1 MAAALVTIA
10 GWSCAHTP
18 RHPPSKAASLTPVAA
33 ITSSLHAIASA
44 QERYYADHGTYS
56 IDIEALQQYP
66 GCTIRPG
73 VTITIHTASAQGWAA
88 SGTHPGFPDR
98 SCVQMYSEQG
108 AIPVPLTHRDAR
120 RADEQP
126 GGVVC
131 DAPPP

>member
-1 MAAALVTIA
+1 VAAGLVTIA
-10 GWSCAHTP
+10 GWSCAQTGQ
-18 RHPPSKAASLTPVAA
+18 HPPPNDTPLTPIEA
-33 ITSSLHAIASA
+33 IRTSLHAVASA

-56 IDIEALQQYP
+56 TDLDALQQYP
-66 GCTIRPG
+66 GCNIRPS

-98 SCVQMYSEQG
+98 SCVQMYSEKG
-108 AIPVPLTHRDAR
+108 TIPVPLTHRDAR
-120 RADEQP
+120 RADEHP